1 MIKNDEIDKPKQRK
15 ILRIITSKRL
25 FVLIF
30 VSRIE
35 NSPGSSEKYQV
46 ELTYQSTLQLP

>member
-25 FVLIF
+25 VVLVF
-30 VSRIE
+30 VSHIE
-35 NSPGSSEKYQV
+35 NSPISPEKYQV
-46 ELTYQSTLQLP
+46 ELTYRSTLQLP